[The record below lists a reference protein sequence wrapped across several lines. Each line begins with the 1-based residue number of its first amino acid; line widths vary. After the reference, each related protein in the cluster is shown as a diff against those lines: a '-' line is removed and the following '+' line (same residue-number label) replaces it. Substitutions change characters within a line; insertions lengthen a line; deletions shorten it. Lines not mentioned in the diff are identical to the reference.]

1 MAEKIPEN
9 VVLCVDTSRSMVRT
23 DYRPN
28 RIISS
33 VDALKNLVK
42 LRLETDPKSNFAIV
56 SFLEKPTLILEF
68 TNLISVIHDHLDSLI
83 IGGKSPLAEALGLS
97 IKVAVRELRKIEA
110 KAPKILL
117 VTDGNY
123 LQTDTDL
130 FKIVKLS
137 RSLNIKI
144 DVFRIGETSD
154 YKTIKKIS
162 ELSGGRIYYVNSSE
176 SLMDAARSFAT
187 DNVKMPG
194 SDENSAVRNPAILRK
209 IAADPLRVQDLTED
223 QEQRIKQLRGEAD
236 YKKCSICFSETDPN
250 SKGTFFLTGR
260 YCPNCQSPFHIH
272 CLAGWAASQNERN
285 IKQSGTCRCPHCF
298 YLLRIPTDVSQMR
311 KLRTL
316 SALSQKKTEIHGPET
331 YQATKIN
338 SSDLEGDE
346 LYSSCPVCNYI
357 FEPDQE
363 IIECGNPDCGSL
375 YHLECFSKLI
385 NGQCK
390 SCGNKL
396 TLT

>member
-9 VVLCVDTSRSMVRT
+9 VVLCVDTSRSMIRT
-23 DYRPN
+23 DYHPN
-28 RIISS
+28 RLSSS
-33 VDALKNLVK
+33 VDALKSLVK
-42 LRLETDPKSNFAIV
+42 LRLETDPKSTFAIV

-68 TNLISVIHDHLDSLI
+68 TNIINVIHDHLDSLR
-83 IGGKSPLAEALGLS
+83 IGGKSPLAEALALS
-97 IKVAVRELRKIEA
+97 VKVAVRELRKIDA
-110 KAPKILL
+110 KTPKILL
-117 VTDGNY
+117 VSDGNY

-154 YKTIKKIS
+154 YKTMKKIS
-162 ELSGGRIYYVNSSE
+162 ELSGGRIFYVNSPE
-176 SLMDAARSFAT
+176 SLVDAAHSFAT
-187 DNVKMPG
+187 DNVKDPG
-194 SDENSAVRNPAILRK
+194 LDEGSLVRNPAILRK

-236 YKKCSICFSETDPN
+236 YKKCSICFSETDPS

-298 YLLRIPTDVSQMR
+298 YLLRIPSEVSQMR

-316 SALSQKKTEIHGPET
+316 SALSQKKTESKGPIAF
-331 YQATKIN
+331 QAMKKNT
-338 SSDLEGDE
+338 SDLEGDD

-357 FEPDQE
+357 FELEQDV
-363 IIECGNPDCGSL
+363 IECGNPDCGSM
-375 YHLECFSKLI
+375 YHLECFSKLT
-385 NGQCK
+385 NHQCK
-390 SCGNKL
+390 VCGSKL